1 MCQDSVEAISQI
13 NQCDQDY
20 SLRMSHSFHHGSIG
34 YPLQGNF
41 FRLKDS
47 ELIAL
52 QNMSNK
58 LLWD

>member
-1 MCQDSVEAISQI
+1 MCQDSVEAISRI

-20 SLRMSHSFHHGSIG
+20 SLRMSPFFHHSSIG
-34 YPLQGNF
+34 IFFAGKI